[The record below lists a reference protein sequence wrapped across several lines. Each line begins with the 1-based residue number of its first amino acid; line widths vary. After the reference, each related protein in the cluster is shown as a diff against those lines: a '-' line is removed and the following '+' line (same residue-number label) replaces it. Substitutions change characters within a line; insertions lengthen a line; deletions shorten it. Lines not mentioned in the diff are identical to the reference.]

1 MTEPL
6 PNCYC
11 LCHERGARCETCCDG
26 IRLAAQRYA
35 PEVVKVLR
43 EAEDTCKKS
52 LHVAV
57 DAWIAAGRPGIT
69 EEK

>member
-11 LCHERGARCETCCDG
+11 LCHERGTRCETCCDG

-35 PEVVKVLR
+35 PEVVKVL
-43 EAEDTCKKS
+43 EAADALMEA
-52 LHVAV
+52 VA
-57 DAWIAAGRPGIT
+57 AFIAAGRPGV